1 MKIKNH
7 FIYIIALI
15 IIVIDQFVKYL
26 IISNM
31 DLYQSIDM
39 IDNFFS
45 LTYVIN
51 KGAAWSMLSG
61 KGLLLIIFTI
71 LAVFFI
77 NKFCIENKK
86 LTKVE
91 TGIYGI
97 LYGGIFG
104 NFIDRLFRGGVID
117 YLDFKIFNYD
127 FPVFNIADI
136 CIVLSMILVICI
148 SLRGD
153 KDENN
158 NRWK

>member
-39 IDNFFS
+39 INNFFS

-77 NKFCIENKK
+77 NKFCIGNKK
-86 LTKVE
+86 VTKFE

-158 NRWK
+158 NR